1 VPEARQGEQTQRI
14 KVKDL
19 GNTLKIWTMPK
30 MESEK

>member
-14 KVKDL
+14 KVSYL
-19 GNTLKIWTMPK
+19 GNILKIWMMPT